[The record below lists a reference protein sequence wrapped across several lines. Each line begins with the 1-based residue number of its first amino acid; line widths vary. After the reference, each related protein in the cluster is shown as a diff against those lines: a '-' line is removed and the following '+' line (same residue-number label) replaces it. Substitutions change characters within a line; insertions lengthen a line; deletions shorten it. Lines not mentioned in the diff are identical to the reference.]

1 MKKMD
6 DSAQLLLIAGFTI
19 GLAIVVSTIMLNNII
34 FASNMASESSI
45 DANRYHVS
53 NVRQMSS
60 DALSGA
66 YGYATMNQTPFNATL
81 FDQYISSYNHKTA
94 SLYALSGISFNVQS
108 STFYD
113 GHFTENG
120 FLDGNSDWIVMADV
134 NSTDYF
140 LIEMNDTSVLGN
152 ATNAFTIQAINV
164 SGISLWSVKAYNNS
178 VNVSITVSNQTAV
191 VEETTST
198 LGILSMNITND
209 LVDGS
214 TFFPYHFND
223 YTANEA
229 YQLKILNG
237 TNAAGYF
244 SMSGNLTD
252 GSAFSRVRYKMT
264 NATVSTSSGKTRI
277 NVSIP
282 ISIP

>member
-6 DSAQLLLIAGFTI
+6 DSAQLVLIAGFTI

-53 NVRQMSS
+53 NVGQMSS

-66 YGYATMNQTPFNATL
+66 YGYATKNQTPFNATL
-81 FDQYISSYNHKTA
+81 FNQYISNYNHRAA
-94 SLYALSGISFNVQS
+94 SVYALSGISFNVQS

-113 GHFTENG
+113 GYFTENG
-120 FLDGNSDWIVMADV
+120 LLDGDSDWIVMPDV
-134 NSTDYF
+134 NSTDSF
-140 LIEMNDTSVLGN
+140 LIEMNDTTVLGN
-152 ATNAFTIQAINV
+152 VTNAFTIQAINV
-164 SGISLWSVKAYNNS
+164 SGDSIWSVKAYNNS
-178 VNVSITVSNQTAV
+178 VNMTIKVSNQVAV
-191 VEETTST
+191 VGETTST

-209 LVDGS
+209 LIDGS
-214 TFFPYHFND
+214 TSFFYHFD
-223 YTANEA
+223 EYTVNET
-229 YQLKILNG
+229 YKLKFLNG

-252 GSAFSRVRYKMT
+252 GTSFSRIRYKMT

>member
-45 DANRYHVS
+45 DANRYYVS
-53 NVRQMSS
+53 NARQMSS
-60 DALSGA
+60 DAFSGA
-66 YGYATMNQTPFNATL
+66 YGYATKNQTSFNATL
-81 FDQYISSYNHKTA
+81 FNQYMSSYNQKAA
-94 SLYALSGISFNVQS
+94 SMYALSGISFNVQN

-113 GHFTENG
+113 GYFTEDG
-120 FLDGNSDWIVMADV
+120 LLDGDSDWIVIADI

-152 ATNAFTIQAINV
+152 ATNAFMIQAINCSGDSVWSLKLYNV
-164 SGISLWSVKAYNNS
+164 SGN
-178 VNVSITVSNQTAV
+178 VNVTVFNQTMP
-191 VEETTST
+191 VEETTTSFCS
-198 LGILSMNITND
+198 LNITNNSI
-209 LVDGS
+209 DGGNY
-214 TFFPYHFND
+214 FDFHFDD
-223 YTANEA
+223 YTANET
-229 YQLKILNG
+229 YKLKFLNG
-237 TNAAGYF
+237 TKAAGYF

-252 GSAFSRVRYKMT
+252 GTSFSRVRYKMT

>member
-6 DSAQLLLIAGFTI
+6 DSAQLVLIAGFTI

-45 DANRYHVS
+45 DANRYYVS
-53 NVRQMSS
+53 NIRQMSS

-66 YGYATMNQTPFNATL
+66 YGFATKNQTSFNATL
-81 FDQYISSYNHKTA
+81 FNQYMSGYNHKAA
-94 SLYALSGISFNVQS
+94 SVYALSGISFNVRN

-113 GHFTENG
+113 GYFTENG
-120 FLDGNSDWIVMADV
+120 LLDGDPDWIVIANV
-134 NSTDYF
+134 NSTDSL
-140 LIEMNDTSVLGN
+140 LIEINDTSVLGN
-152 ATNAFTIQAINV
+152 ATNAFTVQAINS
-164 SGISLWSVKAYNNS
+164 SGSSLWLVKLYNDSGNVNISVYDQNMS
-178 VNVSITVSNQTAV
+178 AV
-191 VEETTST
+191 ESGTSSGF
-198 LGILSMNITND
+198 LNITND
-209 LVDGS
+209 LVDGDDS
-214 TFFPYHFND
+214 FDFHFND
-223 YTANEA
+223 YTVNET
-229 YQLKILNG
+229 YKLKFLNG

-252 GSAFSRVRYKMT
+252 GTSFSRVRYKMT

>member
-60 DALSGA
+60 DAFSGA
-66 YGYATMNQTPFNATL
+66 YGYATKNQTPFNATL
-81 FDQYISSYNHKTA
+81 FNQYMSSYNKKAA
-94 SLYALSGISFNVQS
+94 SVYALSGISFNVRN

-113 GHFTENG
+113 GYFTENG
-120 FLDGNSDWIVMADV
+120 VLDGDSDWIVMADV
-134 NSTDYF
+134 NTTNHF
-140 LIEMNDTSVLGN
+140 LIGIDESVLGN
-152 ATNAFTIQAINV
+152 ATNAFTVQAINV
-164 SGISLWSVKAYNNS
+164 SDTTLWSFKLYNDSGN
-178 VNVSITVSNQTAV
+178 VNITVFNQSMAI
-191 VEETTST
+191 VEETTTS
-198 LGILSMNITND
+198 LYYLNITNNSID
-209 LVDGS
+209 HGDD
-214 TFFPYHFND
+214 FNFHFGE
-223 YTANEA
+223 YTANDT
-229 YQLKILNG
+229 YKLKIMNG

-244 SMSGNLTD
+244 SISGNLTD
-252 GSAFSRVRYKMT
+252 GTSFSRVRYKMT

>member
-60 DALSGA
+60 DAFSGA
-66 YGYATMNQTPFNATL
+66 YGYATKNQTPFNATL
-81 FDQYISSYNHKTA
+81 FNQYMSSYNKKAA
-94 SLYALSGISFNVQS
+94 SVYALSGISFNVRN

-113 GHFTENG
+113 GYFTGNG
-120 FLDGNSDWIVMADV
+120 LLDGDSDWFVIADV
-134 NSTDYF
+134 NSTDS
-140 LIEMNDTSVLGN
+140 LLVEMNDTSVLGN

-164 SGISLWSVKAYNNS
+164 SGDSIWSVKAYNNS

-191 VEETTST
+191 VGETTST
-198 LGILSMNITND
+198 LGILSMNVTND

-214 TFFPYHFND
+214 TSFQYHFND
-223 YTANEA
+223 YTANET
-229 YQLKILNG
+229 YNLKFLNG

-252 GSAFSRVRYKMT
+252 GTSFSRVRYKMT

>member
-60 DALSGA
+60 DAFSGA
-66 YGYATMNQTPFNATL
+66 YGYATKNQTPFNATL
-81 FDQYISSYNHKTA
+81 FNQYMSSYNKKAA
-94 SLYALSGISFNVQS
+94 SVYALSGISFNVRN

-113 GHFTENG
+113 GYFTGNG
-120 FLDGNSDWIVMADV
+120 LLDGDSDWIVMADV
-134 NSTDYF
+134 NTTNHF
-140 LIEMNDTSVLGN
+140 LIGIDESVLGN
-152 ATNAFTIQAINV
+152 ATNAFVIQAINV
-164 SGISLWSVKAYNNS
+164 SGISLWSVKTYNNS

-209 LVDGS
+209 RIDGS
-214 TFFPYHFND
+214 TYFPYHFND
-223 YTANEA
+223 YTANET
-229 YQLKILNG
+229 YKLKFLNG

-244 SMSGNLTD
+244 SISGNLTD
-252 GSAFSRVRYKMT
+252 GTSFSRVRYKMT

>member
-45 DANRYHVS
+45 DANRYYVS
-53 NVRQMSS
+53 NARQMSS
-60 DALSGA
+60 DAFSGA
-66 YGYATMNQTPFNATL
+66 YGNATKNQTSFNATL
-81 FDQYISSYNHKTA
+81 FNQYMSSYNHKAA
-94 SLYALSGISFNVQS
+94 SVYALSGISFNVRN

-113 GHFTENG
+113 GYFTGNG
-120 FLDGNSDWIVMADV
+120 LLDGDSDWIVMAGI
-134 NSTDYF
+134 NTTNHF

-209 LVDGS
+209 WIDGFTS
-214 TFFPYHFND
+214 FPYHFDD
-223 YTANEA
+223 YTANET
-229 YQLKILNG
+229 YKLKFLNG

-244 SMSGNLTD
+244 SISGNLTD
-252 GSAFSRVRYKMT
+252 GTSFSRVRYKMT

>member
-6 DSAQLLLIAGFTI
+6 DSAQLILIAGFTI

-66 YGYATMNQTPFNATL
+66 YGYATKNQTPFNATL
-81 FDQYISSYNHKTA
+81 FNQYMSSYNKKAA
-94 SLYALSGISFNVQS
+94 SVYALSGISFNVQS

-113 GHFTENG
+113 GYFTEDG
-120 FLDGNSDWIVMADV
+120 LLDGDSDWIVMAGI
-134 NSTDYF
+134 NTTNHF
-140 LIEMNDTSVLGN
+140 LIGVDESVLGN
-152 ATNAFTIQAINV
+152 ATNAFTVQAIND
-164 SGISLWSVKAYNNS
+164 SDTTLWSFKLYNDSGN
-178 VNVSITVSNQTAV
+178 VNITVFNQSMAI
-191 VEETTST
+191 VEETTTSLYYLNIANNSIDGGDYFNFH
-198 LGILSMNITND
+198 LGE
-209 LVDGS
+209 
-214 TFFPYHFND
+214 
-223 YTANEA
+223 YTANET
-229 YQLKILNG
+229 YKLMILNG

-252 GSAFSRVRYKMT
+252 GTAFSRVRYKMT

>member
-60 DALSGA
+60 DAFSGA
-66 YGYATMNQTPFNATL
+66 YGYATKNQTPFNATL
-81 FDQYISSYNHKTA
+81 FNQYMSCYNHKAA
-94 SLYALSGISFNVQS
+94 SVYALSGISFNVRN

-113 GHFTENG
+113 GYFTGNG
-120 FLDGNSDWIVMADV
+120 LLDGDSDWIVMADV
-134 NSTDYF
+134 NTTNHF
-140 LIEMNDTSVLGN
+140 LFGIDESVLGN
-152 ATNAFTIQAINV
+152 ATNAFTVQAINV
-164 SGISLWSVKAYNNS
+164 SGDSIWSVKAYNNS

-191 VEETTST
+191 VGETTST
-198 LGILSMNITND
+198 LGILSMNVTND

-214 TFFPYHFND
+214 TSFQYHFND
-223 YTANEA
+223 YTANET
-229 YQLKILNG
+229 YKLMFLNG

-252 GSAFSRVRYKMT
+252 GTSFSRIRYKMT

>member
-45 DANRYHVS
+45 DANRYYVS
-53 NVRQMSS
+53 NARQMSS

-66 YGYATMNQTPFNATL
+66 YGYATKNQTSFNATL
-81 FDQYISSYNHKTA
+81 FNQYMSSYNQKAA
-94 SLYALSGISFNVQS
+94 SVYALSGISFNVRN

-113 GHFTENG
+113 GYFTENG
-120 FLDGNSDWIVMADV
+120 LLDGDSDWIVIADV
-134 NSTDYF
+134 NLTNQF
-140 LIEMNDTSVLGN
+140 LIEINDTSVLGN
-152 ATNAFTIQAINV
+152 ATNAFTVQAINQSNV
-164 SGISLWSVKAYNNS
+164 TVWSIKLYNDSGN
-178 VNVSITVSNQTAV
+178 VNITVYNQSMVAV
-191 VEETTST
+191 GEETTNVYY
-198 LGILSMNITND
+198 LNITNNSID
-209 LVDGS
+209 YGS
-214 TFFPYHFND
+214 ETIPFNLD
-223 YTANEA
+223 YYTASEP
-229 YQLKILNG
+229 YMLKFLNG

-244 SMSGNLTD
+244 SISGNLTD
-252 GSAFSRVRYKMT
+252 GTSFSRVRYKMT

>member
-45 DANRYHVS
+45 DANRYYVS

-60 DALSGA
+60 DAFSSA
-66 YGYATMNQTPFNATL
+66 YGYATKNQTPFNATL
-81 FDQYISSYNHKTA
+81 FNQYMSCYNHKAA
-94 SLYALSGISFNVQS
+94 SVYALSGISFNVRN

-113 GHFTENG
+113 GYFTENG
-120 FLDGNSDWIVMADV
+120 LLDGKPDWIVIADV

-140 LIEMNDTSVLGN
+140 LIDMNDTTVLGN
-152 ATNAFTIQAINV
+152 ATNAFTVQAINV
-164 SGISLWSVKAYNNS
+164 SDISLWSIKLYNDS
-178 VNVSITVSNQTAV
+178 GYVNITVLNQSMV
-191 VEETTST
+191 IVEETTTFFYS
-198 LGILSMNITND
+198 LNITNNSI
-209 LVDGS
+209 DGGNH
-214 TFFPYHFND
+214 FDFHFND
-223 YTANEA
+223 YTANET
-229 YQLKILNG
+229 YNLKFLNG
-237 TNAAGYF
+237 TNAAGNF

-252 GSAFSRVRYKMT
+252 GTSFSRIRYKMT

>member
-6 DSAQLLLIAGFTI
+6 DSAQLVLIAGFTI

-45 DANRYHVS
+45 DANRYYVS
-53 NVRQMSS
+53 NIRQMSS

-66 YGYATMNQTPFNATL
+66 YGFATKNQTSFNATL
-81 FDQYISSYNHKTA
+81 FNQYMSGYNHKAA
-94 SLYALSGISFNVQS
+94 SVYALSGVSFNVRNS
-108 STFYD
+108 NFYD
-113 GHFTENG
+113 GYFTENG
-120 FLDGNSDWIVMADV
+120 LLDGDSDWIVMADV
-134 NSTDYF
+134 NSTDSL
-140 LIEMNDTSVLGN
+140 LIEINDTSVLGN
-152 ATNAFTIQAINV
+152 ATNAFTVQAINS
-164 SGISLWSVKAYNNS
+164 SGSSLWLVKLYNDSGNVNISVYDQNMS
-178 VNVSITVSNQTAV
+178 AV
-191 VEETTST
+191 ESGTSSGF
-198 LGILSMNITND
+198 LNITND
-209 LVDGS
+209 LVDGDDS
-214 TFFPYHFND
+214 FDFHFND
-223 YTANEA
+223 YTVNET
-229 YQLKILNG
+229 YKLKFLNG

-252 GSAFSRVRYKMT
+252 GTSFSRVRYKMT